1 MAELYRKSVLEKLS
15 SPEQLD
21 KMITIISPSFWI
33 AAIGGGTIVVAAL
46 IWSIFGKLPVNI
58 NVNGIYMNRD
68 GIHSVYSENAGVIE
82 EVLVKEGQ
90 FIEKG
95 DVIARIDSSNAK
107 LSIEDLEKRRSLV
120 ETVTFESK
128 NDTVTADNQSLVDIK
143 IQASKYSSDSSAN
156 EQLLNA
162 KKKELEEQKNK
173 TKNAEKELNDMQSSY
188 YESMGNSDITYEQ
201 VQYSIA
207 QSELATAKQYL
218 ESAKQALQNLD
229 AQYANAQYNL
239 DTANASGDEALI
251 MQAQAEYDGYISAR
265 EIYQNSVNEWENIV
279 NNEQAEYDEQYNSYI
294 NAADNINNNNT
305 VNAQLSNQYSIA
317 LNNYNSELSVQR
329 SIEDSIIQLE
339 AQISAEKST
348 SENQIASAKAQ
359 FESTKNALLSKIDS
373 EIKKYLDQIENNEIK
388 STLSGKVSGL
398 NIVVG
403 SAVNQGSAICRLSQG
418 DISDNVIVCYVPV
431 TEGRKI
437 YKGMNVIVYPTTV
450 NKQEY
455 GHMEAEVISVDTFVT
470 SAQDIQNQLGED
482 SLVQT
487 FQQNGAVISVV
498 CELRQDSSTVS
509 GYYWSSKKGKNVAL
523 DMGTIVTADVV
534 IEEKA
539 PISMLIPYLKEKF
552 TIKSSDKNLTV

>member
-33 AAIGGGTIVVAAL
+33 AAIGGGTIVIAAL

-68 GIHSVYSENAGVIE
+68 GIHSVYSANAGVIE
-82 EVLVKEGQ
+82 EVLVTEGQ
-90 FIEKG
+90 LIEKG
-95 DVIARIDSSNAK
+95 DVIARIDSSNAE
-107 LSIEDLEKRRSLV
+107 LSIEDLEKRKSLV
-120 ETVTFESK
+120 EAVSFESK

-143 IQASKYSSDSSAN
+143 IQASKYLSDSSAN

-229 AQYANAQYNL
+229 AQYANAEYNL

-279 NNEQAEYDEQYNSYI
+279 NNEQAEYDEQYNLYI

-348 SENQIASAKAQ
+348 SENQISSAKAQ
-359 FESTKNALLSKIDS
+359 FESTKNALISKIDS
-373 EIKKYLDQIENNEIK
+373 EIKQYLDQIENNEIK

-403 SAVNQGSAICRLSQG
+403 SAVNQGSTVCRISQG
-418 DISDNVIVCYVPV
+418 DISDKVIVCYVPV

-539 PISMLIPYLKEKF
+539 PISMLIPYLKEKL
-552 TIKSSDKNLTV
+552 TIKSSDENSAV